1 MANTLREM
9 QIKTTMRYHLT
20 LVRMAIIKN
29 PKIRNAGEGVGFPGG
44 STGKEFAYSVGDL
57 GVIPGLGRS
66 PGEGNGNPL
75 QYSALE
81 NSMDCTVYGVNCIVY
96 AEGVEK
102 KGSFSTVGGNANW
115 FRQYAEQYG
124 DSLKN

>member
-1 MANTLREM
+1 MRRVLKHGQDLQRASQMA
-9 QIKTTMRYHLT
+9 
-20 LVRMAIIKN
+20 
-29 PKIRNAGEGVGFPGG
+29 
-44 STGKEFAYSVGDL
+44 
-57 GVIPGLGRS
+57 